1 MSDKVKGNPK
11 PQPPKVPGQN
21 SGGGQR
27 TQARGR
33 SALPCAGSHPREAQ
47 LRRLLRTEERRRS
60 RATGAAGARE
70 HANARPGAP

>member
-33 SALPCAGSHPREAQ
+33 
-47 LRRLLRTEERRRS
+47 
-60 RATGAAGARE
+60 
-70 HANARPGAP
+70 